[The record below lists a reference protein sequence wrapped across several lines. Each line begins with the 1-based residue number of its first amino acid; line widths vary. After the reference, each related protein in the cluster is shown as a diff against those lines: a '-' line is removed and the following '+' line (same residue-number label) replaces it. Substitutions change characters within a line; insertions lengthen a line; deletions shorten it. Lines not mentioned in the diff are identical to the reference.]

1 MAIIIVSM
9 PIMVNNVANPNDISM
24 VSSLISLFLFI
35 SKPLISEIKKQIKT
49 TKIKSTTIVN
59 AAANVIVAMSAT
71 ILNKYNEFKLT
82 TTSTIS
88 RNLKIYNYQKIL
100 RINKIYLL
108 IIFYEIKLV
117 TLNKRP

>member
-1 MAIIIVSM
+1 
-9 PIMVNNVANPNDISM
+9 
-24 VSSLISLFLFI
+24 
-35 SKPLISEIKKQIKT
+35 
-49 TKIKSTTIVN
+49 VN
-59 AAANVIVAMSAT
+59 AAANVTIAISAT

-108 IIFYEIKLV
+108 IIFLW
-117 TLNKRP
+117 NKICHT